1 MAQPARRKTAK
12 MATRRTSKR
21 GAASRENTSGK
32 LASMIEQHMSDLGLS
47 EEEKNL
53 RVTRFG
59 KRADLAIE
67 NHAKS

>member
-1 MAQPARRKTAK
+1 
-12 MATRRTSKR
+12 
-21 GAASRENTSGK
+21 
-32 LASMIEQHMSDLGLS
+32 MIEQHMSDLGLS

>member
-1 MAQPARRKTAK
+1 

-21 GAASRENTSGK
+21 GAAASRENAAGK